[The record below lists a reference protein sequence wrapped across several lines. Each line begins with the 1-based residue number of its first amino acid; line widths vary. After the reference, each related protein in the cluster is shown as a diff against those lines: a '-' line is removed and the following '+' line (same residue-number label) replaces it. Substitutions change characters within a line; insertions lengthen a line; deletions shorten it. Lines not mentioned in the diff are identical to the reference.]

1 MADNDLR
8 AVEASRSAQAGRA
21 GGPARPDLAARSDDA
36 PRPADLAR
44 SAETSRSADAPA
56 SADLASLGS
65 RPWLV
70 LGGGGVKGLAH
81 VGVWRRLEEAGA
93 AVAGVVGCSIGAVVG
108 ACIASGM
115 DADGMARVAKGLRRA
130 DIIRLNRR
138 AAWISGIKA
147 VSVFRGDALRD
158 YIKRIVPA
166 REWSE
171 LRFPLLANAV
181 ELETG
186 RTEWFGPGARTDV
199 PLVDAL
205 YASAAL
211 PVLYPPMEHDGMFYV
226 DGGLDQV
233 VPVDRAVAA
242 GATGVVAVD
251 VVGTGSW
258 TGAQVVREGMVAIHQ
273 RAMGIMIRNRRRT
286 LESMWGAT
294 PTVHIEPNLE
304 GYGTFDFG
312 AIPYFLEE
320 GYRAAGEAV
329 G

>member
-1 MADNDLR
+1 MN
-8 AVEASRSAQAGRA
+8 
-21 GGPARPDLAARSDDA
+21 
-36 PRPADLAR
+36 
-44 SAETSRSADAPA
+44 
-56 SADLASLGS
+56 SLGP

-70 LGGGGVKGLAH
+70 LGGGGIKGLAH
-81 VGVWRRLEEAGA
+81 VGVWRRLDEAGVG
-93 AVAGVVGCSIGAVVG
+93 VAGIVGCSIGAVVG

-115 DADGMARVAKGLRRA
+115 DAAEMDRVARRLRRS

-138 AAWISGIKA
+138 AAWVTGIKA
-147 VSVFRGDALRD
+147 VSVFRGDALRA
-158 YIKRIVPA
+158 YVERIVPA

-171 LRFPLLANAV
+171 LRLPLLVNAV
-181 ELETG
+181 DLDTG
-186 RTEWFGPGARTDV
+186 RTEWFGDGARTDV
-199 PLVDAL
+199 PLLDAV

-211 PVLYPPMEHDGMFYV
+211 PVLYPPLEHDGSFYV

-258 TGAQVVREGMVAIHQ
+258 SGAEVVREGMVAIHQ

-286 LESMWGAT
+286 LESLWGAT
-294 PTVHIEPNLE
+294 PTVHVEPNLE

-312 AIPYFLEE
+312 AVPYFLEE
-320 GYRAAGEAV
+320 GYRAAGEGLARKRGV
-329 G
+329 E

>member
-1 MADNDLR
+1 MN
-8 AVEASRSAQAGRA
+8 
-21 GGPARPDLAARSDDA
+21 
-36 PRPADLAR
+36 
-44 SAETSRSADAPA
+44 
-56 SADLASLGS
+56 SLGP

-70 LGGGGVKGLAH
+70 LGGGGIKGLAH
-81 VGVWRRLEEAGA
+81 VGVWRRLDEAGVG
-93 AVAGVVGCSIGAVVG
+93 VAGIVGCSIGGVVG

-115 DADGMARVAKGLRRA
+115 DAAEMDRVARRLRRS

-138 AAWISGIKA
+138 AAWVTGIKA
-147 VSVFRGDALRD
+147 VSVFRGDALRA
-158 YIKRIVPA
+158 YVERIVPA

-171 LRFPLLANAV
+171 LRVPLLVNAV
-181 ELETG
+181 DLDTG
-186 RTEWFGPGARTDV
+186 RTEWFGDGARTDV
-199 PLVDAL
+199 PLLDAV

-211 PVLYPPMEHDGMFYV
+211 PVLYPPLEHDGSFYV

-258 TGAQVVREGMVAIHQ
+258 SGAEVVQEGMVAIHQ

-286 LESMWGAT
+286 LESLWGAT
-294 PTVHIEPNLE
+294 PTVHVEPNLE

-312 AIPYFLEE
+312 AVPYFLEE
-320 GYRAAGEAV
+320 GYRAAGEGLTRKRDV
-329 G
+329 E

>member
-1 MADNDLR
+1 MN
-8 AVEASRSAQAGRA
+8 
-21 GGPARPDLAARSDDA
+21 
-36 PRPADLAR
+36 
-44 SAETSRSADAPA
+44 
-56 SADLASLGS
+56 SLGP

-70 LGGGGVKGLAH
+70 LGGGGIKGLAH
-81 VGVWRRLEEAGA
+81 VGVWRRLDEVGVG
-93 AVAGVVGCSIGAVVG
+93 VAGIVGCSIGAVVG

-115 DADGMARVAKGLRRA
+115 DAAEMDRVARRLRRS

-138 AAWISGIKA
+138 AAWVTGIKA
-147 VSVFRGDALRD
+147 VSVFRGDALRA
-158 YIKRIVPA
+158 YVERIVPA

-171 LRFPLLANAV
+171 LRVPLLVNAV
-181 ELETG
+181 DLDTG
-186 RTEWFGPGARTDV
+186 RTEWFGDGARTDV
-199 PLVDAL
+199 PLLDAV

-211 PVLYPPMEHDGMFYV
+211 PVLYPPLEHDGSFYV

-258 TGAQVVREGMVAIHQ
+258 SGAEVVREGMVAIHQ

-286 LESMWGAT
+286 LESLWGAT

-312 AIPYFLEE
+312 AVPYFLEE
-320 GYRAAGEAV
+320 GYRAAGEGLGSRV
-329 G
+329 LGERDDGR

>member
-1 MADNDLR
+1 MSDK
-8 AVEASRSAQAGRA
+8 
-21 GGPARPDLAARSDDA
+21 DLA
-36 PRPADLAR
+36 PATI
-44 SAETSRSADAPA
+44 E
-56 SADLASLGS
+56 SLGP

-70 LGGGGVKGLAH
+70 LGGGGIKGLAH
-81 VGVWRRLEEAGA
+81 VGVWRRLEEAG
-93 AVAGVVGCSIGAVVG
+93 VEIAGVVGCSIGAVVG
-108 ACIASGM
+108 ACIAAGM
-115 DADGMARVAKGLRRA
+115 DTAEMSRVALGLRRS

-147 VSVFRGDALRD
+147 VSVFRGDALRG
-158 YIKRIVPA
+158 YVEEIVPA

-171 LRFPLLANAV
+171 LRVPLQVNAV
-181 ELETG
+181 DLETG
-186 RTEWFGPGARTDV
+186 RTVWFGPGARTDV

-211 PVLYPPMEHDGMFYV
+211 PVLYPPMEHGGSFYV

-233 VPVDRAVAA
+233 VPVDQAVAA

-251 VVGTGSW
+251 VVGTGRWS
-258 TGAQVVREGMVAIHQ
+258 GADVVREGMVAIHQ

-294 PTVHIEPNLE
+294 PTVHIEPDLE

-312 AIPYFLEE
+312 AVPYFLEE
-320 GYRAAGEAV
+320 GYRAAGV
-329 G
+329 GVGEGASPLPSTMGSW

>member
-1 MADNDLR
+1 MN
-8 AVEASRSAQAGRA
+8 
-21 GGPARPDLAARSDDA
+21 
-36 PRPADLAR
+36 
-44 SAETSRSADAPA
+44 
-56 SADLASLGS
+56 SLGP

-70 LGGGGVKGLAH
+70 LGGGGIKGLAH
-81 VGVWRRLEEAGA
+81 VGVWRRLDEAGVG
-93 AVAGVVGCSIGAVVG
+93 VAGIVGCSIGAVVG

-115 DADGMARVAKGLRRA
+115 DAAEMDRVARRLRRS

-138 AAWISGIKA
+138 AAWVTGIKA
-147 VSVFRGDALRD
+147 VSVFRGDALRA
-158 YIKRIVPA
+158 YVERIVPA

-171 LRFPLLANAV
+171 LRLPLLVNAV
-181 ELETG
+181 DLDTG
-186 RTEWFGPGARTDV
+186 RTEWFGDGARTDV
-199 PLVDAL
+199 PLLDAV

-211 PVLYPPMEHDGMFYV
+211 PVLYPPLEHDGSFYV

-258 TGAQVVREGMVAIHQ
+258 SGAEVVREGMVAIHQ

-286 LESMWGAT
+286 LESLWGAT
-294 PTVHIEPNLE
+294 PTVHVEPNLE

-312 AIPYFLEE
+312 AVPYFLEE
-320 GYRAAGEAV
+320 GYRAAGEGLGSRV
-329 G
+329 FGNRDDGR

>member
-1 MADNDLR
+1 MN
-8 AVEASRSAQAGRA
+8 
-21 GGPARPDLAARSDDA
+21 
-36 PRPADLAR
+36 
-44 SAETSRSADAPA
+44 
-56 SADLASLGS
+56 SLGP

-70 LGGGGVKGLAH
+70 LGGGGIKGLAH
-81 VGVWRRLEEAGA
+81 VGVWRRLDEVGVG
-93 AVAGVVGCSIGAVVG
+93 VAGIVGCSIGAVVG

-115 DADGMARVAKGLRRA
+115 DAAEMDRVARRLRRS

-138 AAWISGIKA
+138 AAWVTGIKA
-147 VSVFRGDALRD
+147 VSVFRGDALRA
-158 YIKRIVPA
+158 YVERIVPA

-171 LRFPLLANAV
+171 LRLPLLVNAV
-181 ELETG
+181 DLDTG
-186 RTEWFGPGARTDV
+186 RTEWFGDGARTDV
-199 PLVDAL
+199 PLLDAV

-211 PVLYPPMEHDGMFYV
+211 PVLYPPLEHDGSFYV

-258 TGAQVVREGMVAIHQ
+258 SGAEVVREGMVAIHQ

-286 LESMWGAT
+286 LESLWGAT
-294 PTVHIEPNLE
+294 PTVHVEPNLE

-312 AIPYFLEE
+312 AVPYFLEE
-320 GYRAAGEAV
+320 GYRAAGEGLTRKRDV
-329 G
+329 E